1 MSFMSGIMMGAA
13 IGRNIHDMITMNK
26 GRKNDNF
33 SKRGR
38 IAPKKQT
45 RAVADFSLESMISGR
60 RRYRLSGL
68 VNNASLAVLLEKQ
81 LSRIKYIYD
90 VKANPLTGSL
100 LITYSREHETDMEQL
115 EKKLRERA
123 VPPTLYAKSWQST
136 GSFLNTQVRRV
147 TGGWFDISTLVSMIF
162 LIRGLRKILI
172 YGDRPNGTSM
182 IWWALH
188 LMKGWKS

>member
-26 GRKNDNF
+26 GRKSDRF
-33 SKRGR
+33 SEKER
-38 IAPKKQT
+38 IVSRKQA
-45 RAVADFSLESMISGR
+45 RLVAEFSLESKISGR
-60 RRYRLSGL
+60 HRYRLANL
-68 VNNASLAVLLEKQ
+68 VNNAPLAVLLEKQ

-90 VKANPLTGSL
+90 VKANPVTGSL
-100 LITYSREHETDMEQL
+100 LIIYSKEHESDMEQL

-123 VPPTLYAKSWQST
+123 VPPTLYAKSWEST
-136 GSFLNTQVRRV
+136 GRFLNTQVRRV

-162 LIRGLRKILI
+162 MIRGIRKILI
-172 YGDRPNGTSM
+172 NGDRPNGTSM

-188 LMKGWKS
+188 LMKGWKR